1 MRGAAVEGYR
11 LEVHAIGDAAAE
23 AVLDAFEAE
32 LGPPPPAAAATAG
45 AAADAVPDTDAD
57 TGASATGARA
67 DAGADVSVPL
77 SSRARP
83 VC

>member
-23 AVLDAFEAE
+23 AVLLDAFEAE

-45 AAADAVPDTDAD
+45 AAAAMPSLTPTPTLVPAPLVPAPTPARM
-57 TGASATGARA
+57 SACR
-67 DAGADVSVPL
+67 
-77 SSRARP
+77 
-83 VC
+83 